1 MRAYFLSFYAY
12 YLQGGSR
19 GNTGTWKSAED
30 SAHPKN
36 LRDAP
41 VDAEAESQRADC
53 PPEC

>member
-1 MRAYFLSFYAY
+1 MLTTYREAVEI
-12 YLQGGSR
+12 QVHE
-19 GNTGTWKSAED
+19 SAED